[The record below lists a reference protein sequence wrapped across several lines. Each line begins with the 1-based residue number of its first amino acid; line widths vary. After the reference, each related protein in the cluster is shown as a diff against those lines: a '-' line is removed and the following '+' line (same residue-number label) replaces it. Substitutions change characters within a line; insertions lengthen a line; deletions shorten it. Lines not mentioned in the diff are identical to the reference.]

1 MKKKSAAARAVSPSQ
16 VAVFRL
22 ARHHLLSPAGTD
34 PVAVCRDV
42 CGIQAQLM
50 PAARMN
56 IAARTRG
63 LCPARIEA
71 ALWHERTLV
80 KTLCMRQT
88 LHLLP
93 AADFHAYAAAVRQSR
108 VAAVVRIMAGFHI
121 TARDVETLNRVTLE
135 LLEAGPLPLRELT
148 DRLRP
153 RVSPRVRA
161 WMARVWN
168 AARLALAEGLI
179 CYGPDRGQQV
189 TFVRAD
195 QWLPRQ
201 RRMAEDEAQ
210 RLLLRKFLRAYGPA
224 TLRDFSK
231 WSGIPVR
238 DARTPWEAAAG
249 ELAEVSV
256 GGRNAWLVRDDL
268 EELSSRRPGPVAV
281 NLLAAFDP
289 FLLAHAEKG
298 HLVEPRHYK
307 RVFRNQ
313 GWISPVVL
321 VDGRVAGIWRHS
333 PGRRGR
339 LPVSVELFA
348 KSGSTLR
355 ERIEEQAARHGE
367 FLGLRAELDFLRS

>member
-1 MKKKSAAARAVSPSQ
+1 MKKKSAAAPAVSPSQ

-63 LCPARIEA
+63 LSPARIEA

-93 AADFHAYAAAVRQSR
+93 AADLHAYAAAVRRSR
-108 VAAVVRIMAGFHI
+108 VAAVVRIMGRFGI
-121 TARDVETLNRVTLE
+121 TARDVETLNRATLE

-148 DRLRP
+148 NRLRP

-179 CYGPDRGQQV
+179 CYGPDGGQQV
-189 TFVRAD
+189 TFVRVD

-201 RRMAEDEAQ
+201 RRMAEDRAQ
-210 RLLLRKFLRAYGPA
+210 RLLLHRFLGAYGPA

-238 DARTPWEAAAG
+238 EARTAWEAAEG
-249 ELAEVSV
+249 ELAEVSLS
-256 GGRNAWLVRDDL
+256 GRSAWLVRDDL

-298 HLVEPRHYK
+298 HLVGPRHYK

-339 LPVSVELFA
+339 LSVSVELFA

-355 ERIEEQAARHGE
+355 ERIEEQAERHGE